1 MHMINWFVIHVSGA
15 KGDDFTYLT
24 KTQMSDKK
32 RSTKMSHGKAEGGGK
47 KRKKKSVIAMCCR
60 GSGVTTG
67 AGVSQDRLLGCERK
81 ADHSACPSHRTKTRE
96 I

>member
-32 RSTKMSHGKAEGGGK
+32 RSRKMSHGKAEGGGK
-47 KRKKKSVIAMCCR
+47 KRKKKVSLLCAA
-60 GSGVTTG
+60 G
-67 AGVSQDRLLGCERK
+67 AQESPQEL
-81 ADHSACPSHRTKTRE
+81 
-96 I
+96 

>member
-32 RSTKMSHGKAEGGGK
+32 LAGKCPMGRLREVGKK
-47 KRKKKSVIAMCCR
+47 KRKKKVSLLCAA
-60 GSGVTTG
+60 G
-67 AGVSQDRLLGCERK
+67 AQESPQELV
-81 ADHSACPSHRTKTRE
+81 
-96 I
+96 